1 MSYTALTDGD
11 SSTIGTLRW
20 AVTTF
25 LDGTWTSYQ
34 ATYGATMNDWDVSQV
49 TDMSNL
55 FQNRTTFNDD
65 ISSWD
70 VSNVTTME
78 DMFNG
83 ASAFNQ
89 DISSWNVGNVTT
101 MRSMFNSARVF
112 NQDISNWNVIN
123 VTNMAYMFRNMYD
136 FNQPLGLWNVS
147 SVTRMEGMFDSN
159 LAFNQDISNWNVGNV
174 TTMADMFGV
183 ASAFNQPLEQWN
195 VGNVTTMR
203 SMFYSASA
211 FNQDI
216 RVWLVDSST
225 ILTDMF
231 GAPCG
236 MNPNTYGFTV
246 PTPLYTE
253 FNVQRK
259 FVYGL
264 ASTVGTLNWGVSLY
278 LNADGSKNTTGQWTT
293 FYQATYGTT
302 MNNWDISLITTLAET
317 FYNKTLFNE
326 DISNW
331 NVSSVT
337 TFYRTFANTRFSG
350 NLSSW
355 GVSSSAIT
363 LESMFQSSKITALD
377 VSTWDLTNVST
388 LSLMITDSRLTP
400 ENYGNFLISLNNN
413 ATLQNDLILGITGV
427 IYLSDNASVVT
438 AYDTLTKPVVDG
450 GKNMTIDSVENYSVA
465 ELNKFNASKI
475 ELNAST
481 TNKIANVGQT
491 TYFFDSGGPEYANS
505 NNENY
510 NITLLPGGK
519 FSTITLEGTSWLNT
533 GTTLKIFSSKESS
546 VPLVDTSSITP
557 TPISLTGSK
566 FYVTFQTNSTAVR
579 NTGFN
584 IKITLSGLKLPCGL
598 RNYGFSVKQILAF
611 GYTPCQIL
619 DSPCGFTPADLVR
632 AGVPPHQICR
642 YSDYFNF

>member
-1 MSYTALTDGD
+1 M
-11 SSTIGTLRW
+11 
-20 AVTTF
+20 F
-25 LDGTWTSYQ
+25 
-34 ATYGATMNDWDVSQV
+34 
-49 TDMSNL
+49 SNASV
-55 FQNRTTFNDD
+55 FNKPLAN
-65 ISSWD
+65 WN
-70 VSNVTTME
+70 VSNVTVMQSMFDGATEFNQDISHWNTTNVTTMNT
-78 DMFNG
+78 MFKG

-89 DISSWNVGNVTT
+89 DIRYWV
-101 MRSMFNSARVF
+101 
-112 NQDISNWNVIN
+112 
-123 VTNMAYMFRNMYD
+123 
-136 FNQPLGLWNVS
+136 
-147 SVTRMEGMFDSN
+147 
-159 LAFNQDISNWNVGNV
+159 
-174 TTMADMFGV
+174 
-183 ASAFNQPLEQWN
+183 
-195 VGNVTTMR
+195 
-203 SMFYSASA
+203 
-211 FNQDI
+211 
-216 RVWLVDSST
+216 VDSST
-225 ILTDMF
+225 TLSNMF
-231 GAPCG
+231 ESPCG
-236 MNPNTYGFTV
+236 MNLTPNPSPYGFTV

-253 FNVQRK
+253 FNVQRP
-259 FVYGL
+259 FIDGL
-264 ASTVGTLNWGVSLY
+264 ASTVGTLNWGISLY
-278 LNADGSKNTTGQWTT
+278 LNADGSKNTTGQWTA
-293 FYQATYGTT
+293 FYQAVYGTT
-302 MNNWDISLITTLAET
+302 MNDWDISLITTLADT

-331 NVSSVT
+331 IVSSVT
-337 TFYRTFANTRFSG
+337 TFYRTFANTSFSG
-350 NLSSW
+350 NLSLW
-355 GVSSSAIT
+355 GVSSSATT
-363 LESMFQSSKITALD
+363 LESMFQASKITALD

-438 AYDTLTKPVVDG
+438 AYDSLTKPVVDG

-465 ELNKFNASKI
+465 ELNEFNASKI

-533 GTTLKIFSSKESS
+533 GTTLKIFSSKEST

>member
-1 MSYTALTDGD
+1 M
-11 SSTIGTLRW
+11 
-20 AVTTF
+20 
-25 LDGTWTSYQ
+25 Q
-34 ATYGATMNDWDVSQV
+34 
-49 TDMSNL
+49 
-55 FQNRTTFNDD
+55 
-65 ISSWD
+65 
-70 VSNVTTME
+70 
-78 DMFNG
+78 DMF
-83 ASAFNQ
+83 
-89 DISSWNVGNVTT
+89 
-101 MRSMFNSARVF
+101 RS
-112 NQDISNWNVIN
+112 
-123 VTNMAYMFRNMYD
+123 
-136 FNQPLGLWNVS
+136 
-147 SVTRMEGMFDSN
+147 
-159 LAFNQDISNWNVGNV
+159 
-174 TTMADMFGV
+174 

-195 VGNVTTMR
+195 VGNVTNMQG
-203 SMFYSASA
+203 MFCCATVFNQPLDQWNVSNVIRIQAMFSNASAFNKPLANWNVGNVTYMIDIFSGASA
-211 FNQDI
+211 FNQPIGQWNVSNVITMLRMFAGASAFDQPLEQWNVGTVTDMRSMFSGASSFNQPLEQWDVKNVTNMESMFYDASSFDQDISHWNTTNVTNMGIMFEGASVFNQDI
-216 RVWLVDSST
+216 RYWIVDSST
-225 ILTDMF
+225 TLSNMF
-231 GAPCG
+231 APPCG

-253 FNVQRK
+253 FNVQRP
-259 FVYGL
+259 FIDGL
-264 ASTVGTLNWGVSLY
+264 ASTVGTLNWGISLY
-278 LNADGSKNTTGQWTT
+278 LNANGSKNTTGQWTT
-293 FYQATYGTT
+293 FYQAVYGTT
-302 MNNWDISLITTLAET
+302 MNDWDISLITTLADT

-331 NVSSVT
+331 IVSNVT
-337 TFYRTFANTRFSG
+337 TFYRTFANTSFSG
-350 NLSSW
+350 NLSLW
-355 GVSSSAIT
+355 GVSSSATT
-363 LESMFQSSKITALD
+363 LESMFQASKITVLD
-377 VSTWDLTNVST
+377 VSTWDLTSVST

-438 AYDTLTKPVVDG
+438 AYDSLTKPVVDG

-465 ELNKFNASKI
+465 ELNEFNASKI

-481 TNKIANVGQT
+481 TNKIANVGKT

-533 GTTLKIFSSKESS
+533 DTTLKIFSSKEST

>member
-1 MSYTALTDGD
+1 
-11 SSTIGTLRW
+11 
-20 AVTTF
+20 
-25 LDGTWTSYQ
+25 
-34 ATYGATMNDWDVSQV
+34 MND
-49 TDMSNL
+49 
-55 FQNRTTFNDD
+55 
-65 ISSWD
+65 
-70 VSNVTTME
+70 
-78 DMFNG
+78 
-83 ASAFNQ
+83 
-89 DISSWNVGNVTT
+89 
-101 MRSMFNSARVF
+101 
-112 NQDISNWNVIN
+112 
-123 VTNMAYMFRNMYD
+123 
-136 FNQPLGLWNVS
+136 
-147 SVTRMEGMFDSN
+147 
-159 LAFNQDISNWNVGNV
+159 
-174 TTMADMFGV
+174 
-183 ASAFNQPLEQWN
+183 
-195 VGNVTTMR
+195 
-203 SMFYSASA
+203 
-211 FNQDI
+211 
-216 RVWLVDSST
+216 
-225 ILTDMF
+225 
-231 GAPCG
+231 
-236 MNPNTYGFTV
+236 
-246 PTPLYTE
+246 
-253 FNVQRK
+253 
-259 FVYGL
+259 
-264 ASTVGTLNWGVSLY
+264 
-278 LNADGSKNTTGQWTT
+278 
-293 FYQATYGTT
+293 
-302 MNNWDISLITTLAET
+302 WDISLITTLADT

-331 NVSSVT
+331 IVSSVT
-337 TFYRTFANTRFSG
+337 TFYRTFANTSFSG
-350 NLSSW
+350 NLSLW
-355 GVSSSAIT
+355 GVSSSATT

-377 VSTWDLTNVST
+377 VSTWDLTSVTT

-438 AYDTLTKPVVDG
+438 AYDSLTKPVVDG

-465 ELNKFNASKI
+465 ELNEFNASKI

-533 GTTLKIFSSKESS
+533 GTTLKIFSSKEST

-557 TPISLTGSK
+557 TPISLTGSQ
-566 FYVTFQTNSTAVR
+566 FYVTFETDSTSVR

-611 GYTPCQIL
+611 GYTPCEL
-619 DSPCGFTPADLVR
+619 MKAGCGFTPADLVR